1 VDLSIIGTIVAVI
14 LTLMVYSYLIG
25 DNPLYRIAQN
35 IFVGVSVGYVTL
47 VVVYN
52 VIVPFIGRALEDRPY
67 VDRVLPLLALLLGVL
82 LWFKAARPRNVFSN
96 AVLAIIVTAGA
107 ALALGGVLVGTLLP
121 QMQATML
128 ALNGDLYTIVGNAV
142 IIIGVIASLGYF
154 YFTARPDGTRSP
166 SAAYVATAGRWFM
179 MVAFGTLF
187 GFAVLSF
194 FSSLADRIG
203 FLVRLGS

>member
-1 VDLSIIGTIVAVI
+1 MDLSIIGTIVAVI

-25 DNPLYRIAQN
+25 DNPLYRLAQN
-35 IFVGVSVGYVTL
+35 IFVGVSVGYITL

-52 VIVPFIGRALEDRPY
+52 VIVPFIGRALADRPY
-67 VDRVLPLLALLLGVL
+67 VDRVLPILALLLGVL
-82 LWFKAARPRNVFSN
+82 LWFKVVRPRNIFSN

-128 ALNGDLYTIVGNAV
+128 PLTGNIYSIVGNVV
-142 IIIGVIASLGYF
+142 IIVGVIASLGYF
-154 YFTARPDGTRSP
+154 YFTARSDGTRSP
-166 SAAYVATAGRWFM
+166 TASYVATAGRWFM

-203 FLVRLGS
+203 FLVRLGQ